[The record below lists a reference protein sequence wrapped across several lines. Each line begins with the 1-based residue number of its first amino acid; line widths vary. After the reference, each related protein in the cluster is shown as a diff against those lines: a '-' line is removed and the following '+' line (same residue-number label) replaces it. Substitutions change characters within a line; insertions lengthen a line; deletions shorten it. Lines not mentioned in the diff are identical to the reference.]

1 MMTEQLYPSFDAPD
15 LMADE
20 EVEELRE
27 IVGYKFDYEKARL
40 VVTGTGRAVKGGPI
54 DAYRFWAVKCCLTER
69 YQYAAYSSDFGVE
82 FQSIISADYPRGIA
96 ESEIRRTI
104 TEALMV
110 DERTVS
116 VTGFTFYWE
125 GDSCWISFLLES
137 VYGIDDVEIQRG
149 GELSGRIRAA

>member
-1 MMTEQLYPSFDAPD
+1 MVNQLYPSFDAPD

-20 EVEELRE
+20 EVETLQD
-27 IVGYKFDYEKARL
+27 VYAYKFDYDQERL
-40 VVTGTGRAVKGGPI
+40 VVTGTGKAVKGGPI

-69 YQYAAYSSDFGVE
+69 YKYVSYTDDFGVE
-82 FQSIISADYPRGIA
+82 FERIMAADYPRPIA
-96 ESEIRRTI
+96 ESEIKRTI

-116 VTGFTFYWE
+116 VGGFSFEWE
-125 GDSCWISFLLES
+125 GDSCWIHFDLES
-137 VYGIDDVEIQRG
+137 VYGTDYVEIRRG